1 MATMSAAH
9 AHPLL
14 VPNLKHVELV
24 VVGAVRAM
32 FRRGR
37 RTERAHYVPPLN
49 VLLEDAAM
57 ARELRHL

>member
-9 AHPLL
+9 AHSLL
-14 VPNLKHVELV
+14 VPYLKHFEIV
-24 VVGAVRAM
+24 VVDAARAV